1 MRGTHRNVTEVFP
14 AKLGQVVL
22 VEDGADALTGIVMD
36 TRPGEILLDLTSPAG
51 PILGDVQASIF
62 APEALYRAQASVERD
77 EDGRLVLTKIREVEM
92 IQRRRWPRTQIR
104 MPVSLVAL
112 DEPTP
117 VGITGQTVDVGIGGT
132 CVHTSIPLPPGT
144 DPMVTLT
151 LPGGEP
157 LMLPARVV
165 FSKAAADGW
174 DYRLA
179 FCDLDDADAAQLAEL
194 VSHTISA

>member
-1 MRGTHRNVTEVFP
+1 MNDVFP
-14 AKLGQVVL
+14 ARLGQVVL
-22 VEDGADALTGIVMD
+22 VEDGADAVTGVVIGIGD
-36 TRPGEILLDLTSPAG
+36 GEVVLDLTSSADDL
-51 PILGDVQASIF
+51 LGDVHASIF
-62 APEALYRAQASVERD
+62 APEALYRVQASAIRD
-77 EDGRLVLTKIREVEM
+77 DSGRLVLGKLRDVEM
-92 IQRRRWPRTQIR
+92 IQRRRWPRREMT

-112 DEPTP
+112 DEPAP
-117 VGITGQTVDVGIGGT
+117 VGVQGETVDVGIGGT
-132 CVHTSIPLPPGT
+132 CVHTRDPLPAGA

-165 FSKAAADGW
+165 FSRHAEDGW

-194 VSHTISA
+194 VSAV